1 MDLQFV
7 IIVFDGP
14 PFAFVDSGLNIDSDF
29 HTDSDSGLD
38 IDSDFD
44 TGYFLL
50 VAIDLVGSLDFVYNS
65 LQLQFHFID

>member
-14 PFAFVDSGLNIDSDF
+14 PFAFVDSGLTIDSDF
-29 HTDSDSGLD
+29 HTDSDLD

-65 LQLQFHFID
+65 